1 MGEGMRRCC
10 VAAWG
15 KGLRGVHRGNFQVP
29 IGMMVRV
36 GRRQSICHPE
46 FPCHR
51 GAFYVRQ
58 MDYDILD
65 SRTYSS

>member
-1 MGEGMRRCC
+1 MRRCR

-46 FPCHR
+46 FHMSQR
-51 GAFYVRQ
+51 S
-58 MDYDILD
+58 ILC
-65 SRTYSS
+65 SSNGL